1 MKKSLILVHVFA
13 LLAVAVYAVVA
24 VVFFFNDK
32 NKVGAADEVL
42 PDGIYTV
49 TFDSRE
55 GTAVDS
61 QHVASGN
68 KVKEP
73 KAPSRSGCNFLGWYS
88 DVACEQIFHFDTP
101 ITNSITLY
109 AKWETVYYTITF
121 DVRGGAAIEPK
132 TVVSGTKI
140 KAPTPVWEG
149 FEFIGWFSDE
159 DCTTPF
165 DFTKPIDS
173 DKTLYAKWSLELKK
187 SEDGLSYI
195 IDKYNGDAE
204 NVVLP
209 ATYNGLPVTAIG
221 AFAFENCTTVKSII
235 ISDGIKNIE
244 ICAFYGCS
252 NLTTILI
259 PESVTEI
266 DAAVFRHCSSLT
278 VINCV
283 ANSQPAGWNANWNK
297 YCNAEVVF
305 GYQG

>member
-61 QHVASGN
+61 QQVASGN

-121 DVRGGAAIEPK
+121 DVRGGAAIAPK

-221 AFAFENCTTVKSII
+221 AFAFEKCTTVKSII

-244 ICAFYGCS
+244 VCAFYGCS

-283 ANSQPAGWNANWNK
+283 ASSQPAGWNANWNK

>member
-61 QHVASGN
+61 QQVASGN

-121 DVRGGAAIEPK
+121 DVRGGAAIAPK

-149 FEFIGWFSDE
+149 FEFVGWFSDE

-209 ATYNGLPVTAIG
+209 ATYDGLPVTAIG

-244 ICAFYGCS
+244 MCAFYGCS

-283 ANSQPAGWNANWNK
+283 ASSQPAGWNANWNK

>member
-61 QHVASGN
+61 QQVASGN

-121 DVRGGAAIEPK
+121 DVRGGAAIAPK

-235 ISDGIKNIE
+235 VSDGIKNIE